1 MAVTKGT
8 TSGTTSMASET
19 STLKVGDEAPDFEL
33 RTHLGSNVK
42 LSAMRGKNAVI
53 VFYPAAWT
61 PV

>member
-8 TSGTTSMASET
+8 TSLASET
-19 STLKVGDEAPDFEL
+19 PTLKVGDEAPDFEL
-33 RTHLGSNVK
+33 KIHLGGNVK
-42 LSAMRGKNAVI
+42 LSAMRGKNVVL